1 MSKILLSFFLE
12 AIKKREM
19 ELTERES
26 FVFFVWRLQYLS
38 VNAVYETMGG
48 RGLVCV
54 VGGRLV
60 NGPDLLR
67 PLGWKTG
74 LGLLLFSRNTF
85 FVLSKKKKKPF
96 FMKF

>member
-12 AIKKREM
+12 AIKKREK
-19 ELTERES
+19 ELTERERES

-48 RGLVCV
+48 RGLICV
-54 VGGRLV
+54 GGGRLV

-67 PLGWKTG
+67 PG
-74 LGLLLFSRNTF
+74 
-85 FVLSKKKKKPF
+85 
-96 FMKF
+96 